1 MEVKQD
7 SCQLKSEVDSELTK
21 VRHFGNYLVY
31 FILTHFQEP
40 PQEGI
45 SSNLKSELELTKVS
59 ILSWVA
65 SPKWGLDMQLLQG
78 EPMTKF

>member
-45 SSNLKSELELTKVS
+45 SSNLKSELELTKVRNFRHCHYALDF
-59 ILSWVA
+59 ILHIFRRKS
-65 SPKWGLDMQLLQG
+65 
-78 EPMTKF
+78 T